1 MLITGANG
9 MLGKSLSKLFPES
22 TLLNGKKDLD
32 LTNIKETNKW
42 FKDKHFDTIIHCAA
56 FTDLN
61 YCDDNPE
68 AARILHSE
76 IVDHLCKYCK
86 RLIYISTNP
95 TNDKRIYYLTK
106 QEGEKRTLLN
116 NPSNIVLRTNIYGKG
131 GLVEWAVSNL
141 KNKIAI
147 NGYPNVLFNAIHV
160 DQLSNTIKEMI
171 SSSFLKIN
179 PGIINVAG
187 NYVISK
193 YDFIQMVANYLNLD
207 NSLVIQSISSKP
219 QDLVIESYYGLSLIE
234 GLDILKK
241 DYE

>member
-42 FKDKHFDTIIHCAA
+42 FKDKHFDTIIHCAG

-68 AARILHSE
+68 AVRILHSE
-76 IVDHLCKYCK
+76 IVDHLCKYCN

-95 TNDKRIYYLTK
+95 TRDTRTYYLTK

-116 NPSNIVLRTNIYGKG
+116 SPSNIVVRTNIYGKG

-141 KNKIAI
+141 KNDIAI
-147 NGYPNVLFNAIHV
+147 NGYPNVLFNAVHV
-160 DQLSNTIKEMI
+160 NQLSVVIKELL
-171 SSSFLKIN
+171 SSSFLKQN
-179 PGIINVAG
+179 PGVINIAG

-193 YDFIQMVANYLNLD
+193 YDFIRAVANYLNLD
-207 NSLVIQSISSKP
+207 DKLIVESLSSKP
-219 QDLVIESYYGLSLIE
+219 QDLVIESFRGISLIE
-234 GLDILKK
+234 GLNMLKK